1 MADISAASRVDWAL
15 DEWARYM
22 RFDAHRLNYRS
33 GVAVIGVSHSSDFDA
48 LADAAD
54 RESVKATDAV
64 IRDLPQIEQLALQHV
79 HIAAVIRFKREPV
92 EAIYG
97 RARDGVEAGLRRK
110 GML

>member
-1 MADISAASRVDWAL
+1 MTDISAAVDWAL

-22 RFDAHRLNYRS
+22 RHDASKLGFRS
-33 GVAVIGVSHSSDFDA
+33 AVPVIGISHSSDFDA

-64 IRDLPQIEQLALQHV
+64 IRGLAHIEQLAIQHV
-79 HIAAVIRFKREPV
+79 HIAAVFRFKREPV
-92 EAIYG
+92 EDIYG
-97 RARDGVEAGLRRK
+97 RARIGVEAGLRRK